1 MNRLFSILAA
11 ALCVAMVA
19 APADAKKRAKPAEE
33 GQTQGQGQDQGQ
45 PQGGEE
51 NKDAGGI
58 PRYVPFPHNRNFNLV
73 EINGKAPPVEMWI
86 NIDSTG
92 RANGF
97 SGCKNWSGVFVI
109 GPDRLGP
116 KAMPAVSERG
126 CDGALAN
133 IEREY
138 WGVLL
143 SGPHWDVKGDELV
156 LKGVKGGVLKFQRS
170 L

>member
-1 MNRLFSILAA
+1 MNKAFLTLAA
-11 ALCVAMVA
+11 ALCVAAVA
-19 APADAKKRAKPAEE
+19 APAEAKKRAKPAEAA
-33 GQTQGQGQDQGQ
+33 GQEQGQ
-45 PQGGEE
+45 QGGEGGGDS
-51 NKDAGGI
+51 NGI
-58 PRYVPFPHNRNFNLV
+58 PRYVPFPHNRNFTLK
-73 EINGKAPPVEMWI
+73 EINGKAPPVEMWL

-116 KAMPAVSERG
+116 RAMPAINERQ
-126 CDGALAN
+126 CDGALAG
-133 IEREY
+133 IERDY

-143 SGPHWDVKGDELV
+143 SGPYWDVKGDTLT
-156 LKGVKGGVLKFQRS
+156 LKGAKGGLLKFQRS

>member
-1 MNRLFSILAA
+1 MKKILPIVA
-11 ALCVAMVA
+11 ALCAAMVA
-19 APADAKKRAKPAEE
+19 LPAEAKKRAKPAEA
-33 GQTQGQGQDQGQ
+33 GQEQQQQGEDA
-45 PQGGEE
+45 
-51 NKDAGGI
+51 NKDPAGI
-58 PRYVPFPHNRNFNLV
+58 PRYVPFPHNRNFVLK

-97 SGCKNWSGVFVI
+97 SGCKNWSGVFII

-116 KAMPAVSERG
+116 RAMPAINERQ
-126 CDGALAN
+126 CDGALAG

-138 WGVLL
+138 WSVLL
-143 SGPHWDVKGDELV
+143 SGPYWDVKGDDLT
-156 LKGVKGGVLKFQRS
+156 LKGFKGGVLRFQRS

>member
-1 MNRLFSILAA
+1 MNRFFSILAA

-19 APADAKKRAKPAEE
+19 GPAEAKKAPKPAPEA
-33 GQTQGQGQDQGQ
+33 QGQEQ
-45 PQGGEE
+45 QGGEGG
-51 NKDAGGI
+51 NKDSAGI

-97 SGCKNWSGVFVI
+97 SGCKNWSGVFIV
-109 GPDRLGP
+109 GPERLGP
-116 KAMPAVSERG
+116 KAMPAVNERG
-126 CDGALAN
+126 CDGALAGV
-133 IEREY
+133 ERDY
-138 WGVLL
+138 WNVLL
-143 SGPHWDVKGDELV
+143 SGPYWDVKGDTLTF
-156 LKGVKGGVLKFQRS
+156 KGFKGGVLKFERS

>member
-1 MNRLFSILAA
+1 MNKLYSILAA
-11 ALCVAMVA
+11 ALCAAMIS
-19 APADAKKRAKPAEE
+19 APAEAKKHAKPAAD
-33 GQTQGQGQDQGQ
+33 GQAQEQQ
-45 PQGGEE
+45 QGGEDGGKE
-51 NKDAGGI
+51 SGGI
-58 PRYVPFPHNRNFNLV
+58 PRYVPFPHNRNFTLK

-116 KAMPAVSERG
+116 RAMPATNERQ
-126 CDGALAN
+126 CDGALAG
-133 IEREY
+133 IERDY

-143 SGPHWDVKGDELV
+143 SGPYWDVKGDTLT
-156 LKGVKGGVLKFQRS
+156 LKGFKGGVLKFERS

>member
-1 MNRLFSILAA
+1 MNKFFSILAV

-19 APADAKKRAKPAEE
+19 GPADAKKRAKPAEE
-33 GQTQGQGQDQGQ
+33 SQGQQ
-45 PQGGEE
+45 QGGESGD
-51 NKDAGGI
+51 KDTGGI

-97 SGCKNWSGVFVI
+97 SGCKNWSGVFII

-116 KAMPAVSERG
+116 KAMPAVNERQ
-126 CDGALAN
+126 CDGALAGV
-133 IEREY
+133 ERDY
-138 WGVLL
+138 WNVLL
-143 SGPHWDVKGDELV
+143 SGPYWDVKGDDLI
-156 LKGVKGGVLKFQRS
+156 LKGFKGGVLKFQRS

>member
-1 MNRLFSILAA
+1 MNKLFSILAA
-11 ALCVAMVA
+11 ALCVAMIA
-19 APADAKKRAKPAEE
+19 APAEAKKHAKPADG
-33 GQTQGQGQDQGQ
+33 GQAQEQ
-45 PQGGEE
+45 QGGAEGGKE
-51 NKDAGGI
+51 SGGI
-58 PRYVPFPHNRNFNLV
+58 PRYVPFPHNRNFNLK

-116 KAMPAVSERG
+116 RAMPAINERQ
-126 CDGALAN
+126 CDGALAG
-133 IEREY
+133 IERDY

-143 SGPHWDVKGDELV
+143 SGPYWDVKGDTLT
-156 LKGVKGGVLKFQRS
+156 LKGFKGGVLKFERS